1 MNSEENNGLYYLG
14 NFFYFLLLFEVIQSA
29 CSHQY
34 NLGRPQICTGLW
46 DCCGDLKQMSM
57 YCLSSDARDRFP
69 AKLETMRKETDL
81 LNNAN
86 SDAFKDRTN
95 RRRQELLQ
103 HIQKSQEL
111 KPSVLKI

>member
-1 MNSEENNGLYYLG
+1 M
-14 NFFYFLLLFEVIQSA
+14 
-29 CSHQY
+29 
-34 NLGRPQICTGLW
+34 CTGLW
-46 DCCGDLKQMSM
+46 DCCGDLKQMSV

-69 AKLETMRKETDL
+69 AKLETMRKEMDL

-111 KPSVLKI
+111 KSFASAGIMDDIPEEVYILSS